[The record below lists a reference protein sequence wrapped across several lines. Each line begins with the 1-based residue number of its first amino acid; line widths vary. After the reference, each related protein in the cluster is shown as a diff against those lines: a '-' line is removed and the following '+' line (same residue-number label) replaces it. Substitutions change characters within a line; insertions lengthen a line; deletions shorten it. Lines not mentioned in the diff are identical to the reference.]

1 MKMSHWFMSVLQSE
15 TGCSERGKIEHILF
29 YETKWKK

>member
-15 TGCSERGKIEHILF
+15 TGCGEYNRPHLENPT
-29 YETKWKK
+29 EPDVV